1 MRETSA
7 ALVTRWI
14 ARVWSILSILAV
26 IVFAV
31 GEFGTNT
38 GPRPT
43 PQEWGGLLLFPIGV
57 AVGLI
62 LAWYREALGAILS
75 LGCLV
80 GFYVWN
86 LLRSGHLPQGP
97 FFLLLAAPAL
107 IFLVAAL
114 LAHHTVNVK
123 PVS

>member
-1 MRETSA
+1 MSETSA
-7 ALVTRWI
+7 ALVARWI

-26 IVFAV
+26 IAFAV
-31 GEFGTNT
+31 GEFGTST

-57 AVGLI
+57 GVGLI

-75 LGCLV
+75 LGCL
-80 GFYVWN
+80 GAFYLWN
-86 LLRSGHLPQGP
+86 LLHSERLPQGP

-114 LAHHTVNVK
+114 LAHHTVIAK